1 MSIIFTFLAGHIL
14 DRFMKLL
21 LLKTVRW
28 HILIRVDSMARI
40 TNFLLQPWLLVEAII
55 IILIL
60 RKIIFTQRMR
70 FLNIFVSSVVL
81 TKSVTKKIITFHIAL
96 IMSHK
101 INRNFN
107 NWLFILVTL
116 FLNLIFMINKC
127 IIFSIFFLSILDRK
141 WWKLI

>member
-1 MSIIFTFLAGHIL
+1 MSIIVTFLAGHIL
-14 DRFMKLL
+14 NRFIKLL

-40 TNFLLQPWLLVEAII
+40 TNFLLQPWLLVEAIT

-107 NWLFILVTL
+107 NCLFILVDL
-116 FLNLIFMINKC
+116 FLTIILITSKR
-127 IIFSIFFLSILDRK
+127 IIRK
-141 WWKLI
+141 WW